1 MGIIDRIAADWLVLT
16 IPVVS
21 AFIGWFTNLVAIK
34 MMFYPTEFVG
44 IRPFLGWQGIVPA
57 NARRLAKMSTR
68 LILTKLLSLE
78 ELFAPFKG
86 EAFAKNLAP
95 VVEEITQQVID
106 EVATKRAPMMWQNA
120 GEFMQNQIRDKI
132 REEVRGVAIKI
143 VDDFSK
149 DITEILD
156 LEKVVVEAIEEDKR
170 LMSLMFLQVGSAEF
184 KFIEVS
190 GAYFGFLF
198 GIPQMLVWVYYP
210 ADWSLPFAGFVVGY
224 ATNWLALKMIFL
236 PREPKKFGPFT
247 IHGLFH
253 KRQKE
258 VSAEFSKLTAGKV
271 LNADNITKTVTQG
284 PSAEKIRAI
293 VENRVNELIDKYLAH
308 PMAAMLVPE
317 ADRPALR
324 EELLGRI
331 QDELPKPG
339 GLLHTFAGKAVDI
352 GDEIQ
357 TRMEKLP
364 PDEFEGVLRPAF
376 QQDEWKLILAGAV
389 LGVIAGALQVLY
401 VFS

>member
-86 EAFAKNLAP
+86 EAFAKNLTP

-198 GIPQMLVWVYYP
+198 GIPQMLVWVYFP
-210 ADWSLPFAGFVVGY
+210 ADWSLPLAGFVVGY
-224 ATNWLALKMIFL
+224 ATNWIALRMIFS

-247 IHGLFH
+247 LHGLFH

-389 LGVIAGALQVLY
+389 LGVVAGALQVLY

>member
-1 MGIIDRIAADWLVLT
+1 VGIIDRIAADWLVLT

-170 LMSLMFLQVGSAEF
+170 LMSLMFLQVGRAEF

-190 GAYFGFLF
+190 GAYFGFVF
-198 GIPQMLVWVYYP
+198 GIPQMIAWVYYP
-210 ADWSLPFAGFVVGY
+210 ADWTLPFAGFVVGY

-284 PSAEKIRAI
+284 PSAEKIRTI

-339 GLLHTFAGKAVDI
+339 GLLHTFADKAVDI

>member
-210 ADWSLPFAGFVVGY
+210 ADWSLPLAGFVVGY
-224 ATNWLALKMIFL
+224 ATNWIALRMIFS

-247 IHGLFH
+247 LHGLFH

-389 LGVIAGALQVLY
+389 LGVVAGALQVLY

>member
-198 GIPQMLVWVYYP
+198 GIPQMLVWVYFP
-210 ADWSLPFAGFVVGY
+210 ADWTLPLAGFVVGY
-224 ATNWLALKMIFL
+224 ATNWIALRMIFS

-247 IHGLFH
+247 LHGLFH

-293 VENRVNELIDKYLAH
+293 VENRVNELIDEYLAH

-389 LGVIAGALQVLY
+389 LGVVAGALQVLY

>member
-1 MGIIDRIAADWLVLT
+1 VGIIDRIAADWLVLT

-224 ATNWLALKMIFL
+224 ATNWLALKMIFM

>member
-1 MGIIDRIAADWLVLT
+1 VGFFDRIAADWLVLT
-16 IPVVS
+16 IPFVS

-44 IRPFLGWQGIVPA
+44 VRPFLGWQGIVPA

-86 EAFAKNLAP
+86 EAFAQNLSP

-106 EVATKRAPMMWQNA
+106 EVATKRAPMMWENA
-120 GEFMQNQIRDKI
+120 GEFMQSQIRDKI
-132 REEVRGVAIKI
+132 REEVRTVAIQI
-143 VDDFSK
+143 VDDFSAN
-149 DITEILD
+149 ITEILD

-170 LMSLMFLQVGSAEF
+170 LMSLMFLQVGKAEF

-190 GAYFGFLF
+190 GGYFGFLF
-198 GIPQMLVWVYYP
+198 GMIQMCIWVYFP
-210 ADWSLPFAGFVVGY
+210 ADWVLPFAGFLVGY
-224 ATNWLALKMIFL
+224 ATNWVALRMIFS
-236 PREPKKFGPFT
+236 PREPKKIGPFT
-247 IHGLFH
+247 VHGLFH

-258 VSAEFSKLTAGKV
+258 VSGEFSKLTAGKV

-284 PSAEKIRAI
+284 PSAEKIRKI
-293 VENRVNELIDKYLAH
+293 VETRVNELIDRYLAH

-331 QDELPKPG
+331 QDELPKEG

-352 GDEIQ
+352 KDEIQ

-376 QQDEWKLILAGAV
+376 QQDEWKLILAGAALGLGAGV
-389 LGVIAGALQVLY
+389 LQLLY

>member
-1 MGIIDRIAADWLVLT
+1 VGIIDRIAADWLVLT

-210 ADWSLPFAGFVVGY
+210 ADWSLPLAGFVVGY
-224 ATNWLALKMIFL
+224 ATNWIALRMIFS

-247 IHGLFH
+247 LHGLFH

-389 LGVIAGALQVLY
+389 LGVVAGALQVLY

>member
-106 EVATKRAPMMWQNA
+106 DVATKRAPMMWQNA

-198 GIPQMLVWVYYP
+198 GIPQMLVWVYFP
-210 ADWSLPFAGFVVGY
+210 ADWTLPLAGFVVGY
-224 ATNWLALKMIFL
+224 ATNWIALRMIFS

-247 IHGLFH
+247 LHGLFH

-389 LGVIAGALQVLY
+389 LGVVAGALQVLY

>member
-86 EAFAKNLAP
+86 EAFAKNLTP

-190 GAYFGFLF
+190 GAYFGFIF

-210 ADWSLPFAGFVVGY
+210 ADWSLPLAGFVVGY
-224 ATNWLALKMIFL
+224 ATNWIALRMIFS

-284 PSAEKIRAI
+284 PSAAKIRAI

-389 LGVIAGALQVLY
+389 LGVVAGALQVLY

>member
-95 VVEEITQQVID
+95 VVEEITQQVVD

-120 GEFMQNQIRDKI
+120 GEFMQNQIREKI

-170 LMSLMFLQVGSAEF
+170 LMSLMFLQVGKAEF

-198 GIPQMLVWVYYP
+198 GIPQMLLWVYYP
-210 ADWSLPFAGFVVGY
+210 ADWTLPFAGFVVGY

>member
-1 MGIIDRIAADWLVLT
+1 MGFFERIAADWLVLT
-16 IPVVS
+16 IPLVS

-34 MMFYPTEFVG
+34 MMFYPTEFHG
-44 IRPFLGWQGIVPA
+44 LPPYLGWQGIVPA
-57 NARRLAKMSTR
+57 NARRLAKMSTK

-86 EAFAKNLAP
+86 DAFAKDLAP

-106 EVATKRAPMMWQNA
+106 EVASKRAPEMWANA
-120 GEFMQNQIRDKI
+120 GEYMQGQIREKI
-132 REEVRGVAIKI
+132 REEVRAVAIQI
-143 VDDFSK
+143 VDDFSAN
-149 DITEILD
+149 ITEILD
-156 LEKVVVEAIEEDKR
+156 LEKVVMDAVEADKR
-170 LMSLMFLQVGSAEF
+170 LMSLMFLQVGVAEF

-198 GIPQMLVWVYYP
+198 GILQMSLWVYHP
-210 ADWSLPFAGFVVGY
+210 ADWVLPFAGFLVGY
-224 ATNWLALKMIFL
+224 ATNWVALKMIFN
-236 PREPKKFGPFT
+236 PREATKVGPFT
-247 IHGLFH
+247 FQGLFH
-253 KRQKE
+253 KRQRE

-271 LNADNITKTVTQG
+271 LNADNITKTVTVG
-284 PSAEKIRAI
+284 PSAAKIQGI
-293 VENRVNELIDKYLAH
+293 VEARINALIDKYLAH
-308 PMAAMLVPE
+308 PMAAMLIPE

-324 EELLGRI
+324 AELIDRI
-331 QDELPKPG
+331 QSELPKEG

-352 GDEIQ
+352 KDEIQ
-357 TRMEKLP
+357 SRMEKLP

-389 LGVIAGALQVLY
+389 LGTVAGIMQLIF

>member
-1 MGIIDRIAADWLVLT
+1 VGFFDRIAADWLVLT
-16 IPVVS
+16 IPFVS

-44 IRPFLGWQGIVPA
+44 VRPFLGWQGIVPA

-68 LILTKLLSLE
+68 LILTRLLSLE

-95 VVEEITQQVID
+95 VVEDITQQVID

-120 GEFMQNQIRDKI
+120 GEFMQSQIRDKI
-132 REEVRGVAIKI
+132 REEVRGVAVKI
-143 VDDFSK
+143 VDDFSAN
-149 DITEILD
+149 ITEILD

-170 LMSLMFLQVGSAEF
+170 LMSLMFLQVGQAEF

-190 GAYFGFLF
+190 GGYFGFLF
-198 GIPQMLVWVYYP
+198 GLAQMSVWVYYP
-210 ADWSLPFAGFVVGY
+210 ADWVLPFAGFLVGY
-224 ATNWLALKMIFL
+224 ATNWVALRMIFS
-236 PREPKKFGPFT
+236 PREPKRVGPFT
-247 IHGLFH
+247 VQGLFH

-284 PSAEKIRAI
+284 PSAEKIRTI
-293 VENRVNELIDKYLAH
+293 VETRVTELIEQYLAH

-317 ADRPALR
+317 PERPALKS
-324 EELLGRI
+324 ELLGRI
-331 QDELPKPG
+331 QDELPKEG

-352 GDEIQ
+352 KDEIR

-376 QQDEWKLILAGAV
+376 QQDEWKLIVAGAI
-389 LGVIAGALQVLY
+389 LGAGAGLLQLLY

>member
-1 MGIIDRIAADWLVLT
+1 MGFFDRIAADWLVLT
-16 IPVVS
+16 IPFVS

-44 IRPFLGWQGIVPA
+44 VRPFLGWQGIVPA

-68 LILTKLLSLE
+68 LILTRLLSLE

-95 VVEEITQQVID
+95 VVEDITQQVID
-106 EVATKRAPMMWQNA
+106 EVASKRAPMMWQNA
-120 GEFMQNQIRDKI
+120 GEFMQSQIRDKI
-132 REEVRGVAIKI
+132 REEVRGVAVKV
-143 VDDFSK
+143 VDDFSAN
-149 DITEILD
+149 ITEILD

-170 LMSLMFLQVGSAEF
+170 LMSLMFLQVGQAEF

-190 GAYFGFLF
+190 GGYFGFLF
-198 GIPQMLVWVYYP
+198 GLAQMSVWVYYP
-210 ADWSLPFAGFVVGY
+210 ADWVLPFAGFLVGY
-224 ATNWLALKMIFL
+224 ATNWVALRMIFS
-236 PREPKKFGPFT
+236 PREPKRVGPFT
-247 IHGLFH
+247 LQGLFH

-258 VSAEFSKLTAGKV
+258 VSAEFSNLTAGKV

-284 PSAEKIRAI
+284 PSAEKVRTI
-293 VENRVNELIDKYLAH
+293 VETRVTELIERYLAH

-317 ADRPALR
+317 PERPALTS
-324 EELLGRI
+324 EFLGRI
-331 QDELPKPG
+331 QDELPKEG

-352 GDEIQ
+352 KDEIR

-376 QQDEWKLILAGAV
+376 QQDEWKLIVAGAI
-389 LGVIAGALQVLY
+389 LGAGAGLLQLLY

>member
-224 ATNWLALKMIFL
+224 ATNWLALKMIFM

>member
-1 MGIIDRIAADWLVLT
+1 VGIIDRIAADWLVLT

-210 ADWSLPFAGFVVGY
+210 ADWSLPLAGFVVGY
-224 ATNWLALKMIFL
+224 ATNWIALRMIFS

-247 IHGLFH
+247 LHGLFH

-284 PSAEKIRAI
+284 PSAAKIRAI

-389 LGVIAGALQVLY
+389 LGVVAGALQVLY

>member
-198 GIPQMLVWVYYP
+198 GIPQMLVWVYFP
-210 ADWSLPFAGFVVGY
+210 ADWTLPLAGFVVGY
-224 ATNWLALKMIFL
+224 ATNWIALRMIFS

-247 IHGLFH
+247 LHGLFH

-389 LGVIAGALQVLY
+389 LGVVAGALQVLY

>member
-120 GEFMQNQIRDKI
+120 GEFMQNQIREKI

>member
-1 MGIIDRIAADWLVLT
+1 VGIIDRIAADWLVLT

-120 GEFMQNQIRDKI
+120 GEFMQNQIREKI

-170 LMSLMFLQVGSAEF
+170 LMSLMFLQVGKAEF

>member
-120 GEFMQNQIRDKI
+120 GEFMQNQVRDKI

-198 GIPQMLVWVYYP
+198 GIPQMLVWVYFP
-210 ADWSLPFAGFVVGY
+210 ADWTLPLAGFVVGY
-224 ATNWLALKMIFL
+224 ATNWIALRMIFS

-284 PSAEKIRAI
+284 PSAAKIRAI

-389 LGVIAGALQVLY
+389 LGVVAGALQVLY

>member
-1 MGIIDRIAADWLVLT
+1 VGIIDRIAADWLVLT

-198 GIPQMLVWVYYP
+198 GIPQMLVWVYFP
-210 ADWSLPFAGFVVGY
+210 ADWTLPLAGFVVGY
-224 ATNWLALKMIFL
+224 ATNWIALRMIFS

-247 IHGLFH
+247 LHGLFH

-389 LGVIAGALQVLY
+389 LGVVAGALQVLY

>member
-1 MGIIDRIAADWLVLT
+1 MGFFDRIAADWLVLT
-16 IPVVS
+16 IPFVS

-44 IRPFLGWQGIVPA
+44 VRPFLGWQGIVPA

-106 EVATKRAPMMWQNA
+106 EVATKRAPMMWDNA

-143 VDDFSK
+143 VDDFSN

-170 LMSLMFLQVGSAEF
+170 LMSLMFLQVGKAEF

-190 GAYFGFLF
+190 GGYFGFAF
-198 GIPQMLVWVYYP
+198 GLLQMTLWVYYP
-210 ADWSLPFAGFVVGY
+210 ADWVLPFAGFLVGY
-224 ATNWLALKMIFL
+224 ATNWIALRMIFS

-284 PSAEKIRAI
+284 PSAEKIRVI
-293 VENRVNELIDKYLAH
+293 VEGRVNELIDKYLAH

-324 EELLGRI
+324 EELLTRI

-389 LGVIAGALQVLY
+389 LGVVAGVMQLLY